1 MRKGFAATLHGSFL
15 DLGSTYKETVSR
27 LFPREP
33 KQRVICAVNA
43 GFVVAETGDS
53 GRLFFFFFFS
63 YLHLKVD
70 INGYM
75 YLFGYNTL
83 IHLSC

>member
-1 MRKGFAATLHGSFL
+1 MPSHMPAGRHGLLKDGGLICLAAVIKGFAATLHGSFL
-15 DLGSTYKETVSR
+15 DLRSTYKETVSR

-53 GRLFFFFFFS
+53 GRLF
-63 YLHLKVD
+63 
-70 INGYM
+70 
-75 YLFGYNTL
+75 LFV
-83 IHLSC
+83 